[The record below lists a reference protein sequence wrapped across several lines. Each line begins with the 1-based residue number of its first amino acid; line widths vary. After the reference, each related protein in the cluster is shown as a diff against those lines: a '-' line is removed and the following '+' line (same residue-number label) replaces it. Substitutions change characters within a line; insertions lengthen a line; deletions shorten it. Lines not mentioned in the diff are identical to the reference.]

1 MCLLCNTYTMKRS
14 CLLCIA
20 LLSTCSGLRAPVSL
34 STGEQHAQVSRRSV
48 LSTSGAAVAASIAA
62 TQLPLQS
69 KAAADVA
76 ATLPAEAYTLI
87 GGEMKS
93 CKVLN
98 GMWQLS
104 GAHGFNPQLD
114 PALNAMQKLASAG
127 FTTFDLVSYICHLS
141 ESLYLFWSPVQYLQL
156 LKSLRSSSCSKH
168 DPLHESY

>member
-1 MCLLCNTYTMKRS
+1 MDRGCMHVEQIACCAPQWNCKMKSRS
-14 CLLCIA
+14 CLICIA
-20 LLSTCSGLRAPVSL
+20 SLSTCSGLRAPLSL
-34 STGEQHAQVSRRSV
+34 SASEKHAQVSRRAV

-62 TQLPLQS
+62 TQLPSQS
-69 KAAADVA
+69 EAAADIA
-76 ATLPAEAYTLI
+76 AALPAEAYTLI

-127 FTTFDLVSYICHLS
+127 FTTFDL
-141 ESLYLFWSPVQYLQL
+141 
-156 LKSLRSSSCSKH
+156 
-168 DPLHESY
+168 

>member
-1 MCLLCNTYTMKRS
+1 MYRQHTFTFGVSETVISVLTQIACCAPQWNCKMKTRS
-14 CLLCIA
+14 CLICIA
-20 LLSTCSGLRAPVSL
+20 SLSTCSGLRAPLSL
-34 STGEQHAQVSRRSV
+34 SASEKHEKHQVSRRAV

-62 TQLPLQS
+62 TQLPSQS
-69 KAAADVA
+69 KAAAGVA
-76 ATLPAEAYTLI
+76 AALPAEAYALI

-127 FTTFDLVSYICHLS
+127 FTTFDLVC
-141 ESLYLFWSPVQYLQL
+141 SP
-156 LKSLRSSSCSKH
+156 
-168 DPLHESY
+168 